1 MATKK
6 IVAKKAAPKKI
17 APKKAAVKKAVKA
30 TAKNTA
36 KFEFPVAGIVV
47 FRIALALILVG
58 IAAYA
63 VANQ

>member
-17 APKKAAVKKAVKA
+17 APKKSAVKKATKA
-30 TAKNTA
+30 APKSVA
-36 KFEFPVAGIVV
+36 KFKFPVAGIIV
-47 FRIALALILVG
+47 FRIALALVLVG

>member
-6 IVAKKAAPKKI
+6 IVAKKTAPKKV

-30 TAKNTA
+30 TAKSTA
-36 KFEFPVAGIVV
+36 NFEFPVAVIIAARVV
-47 FRIALALILVG
+47 LALVLVG